1 MMSER
6 SDDRA
11 RTVRRDRL
19 RKAIFASC
27 EFIGDAG
34 LMALMPDCS
43 STKAIEKFVTDCEL
57 LCLVSDGKRIYPR
70 FQFDLDSRSVLPIM
84 REILH
89 ARPDGY
95 TEYQLLAWLLRPH
108 LDFDGPPAD
117 ALREKPEKI
126 LDAFYREIRPR
137 THG

>member
-1 MMSER
+1 MSER

-34 LMALMPDCS
+34 LMALMPGCS
-43 STKAIEKFVTDCEL
+43 STKAIEKLVTDCEL
-57 LCLVSDGKRIYPR
+57 LCLVSDGKRAYPC
-70 FQFDLDSRSVLPIM
+70 FQFDPVSRSVLPIM
-84 REILH
+84 RELLD

-95 TEYQLLAWLLRPH
+95 SGYQLLAWLLRPH
-108 LDFDGPPAD
+108 LDFNGPPAD
-117 ALREKPEKI
+117 VLHEEPEKI